1 VAPVPRILLLGLVVA
16 ASCTGIAAE
25 RSEDRPTSPESSE
38 SSNEPRRDDQRTSC
52 GLPRSQLVRVWR
64 GYHPA
69 RSGEIQ
75 LIPKEPHVIGTG
87 FQHSGPWGYLQQ
99 VPMLWYGPG
108 FVPAVGAVSRPAT
121 MADVA
126 PTVARFLDFELTA
139 PDGHPMTE
147 ALLPPDERT
156 GRPKLI
162 VVVVWD
168 GGGRNVLAEY
178 PDAWP
183 VLDRLIPRGAWFER
197 FTVGSSPSV
206 TPAIHAT
213 LGTGAFPRRHGMV
226 DLHVRLGTRL
236 ARPEANW
243 PEVSTIPTLTDLYDR
258 ANDNRPKIAVVA
270 THPWHL
276 TMIGTGATF
285 PGGDKDLAILKTEG
299 RWGLYSKFRAL
310 YETRTYPNGVPGLD
324 AAIRRMDV
332 ADGRRDGVWLD
343 ADFVER
349 PDLLVRT
356 PAYIEWQTRIID
368 QVIQREEL
376 GADATPDV
384 LFTNYKQ
391 IDLVGHLWSMNSPN
405 MRSVLRASDE
415 ALGDLV
421 RILNREV
428 GRGAWV
434 LALTADHGVT
444 PRPSTSGAVFMPPVT
459 ITDDISAVFDD
470 ADGQDVVEAL
480 RPTEMWVEETELR
493 ENGFTLNDVAR
504 FISGYTRG
512 QLDAAGLTAEQRNEK
527 MFSLAIPGS
536 GLERMPCLA
545 APGR

>member
-1 VAPVPRILLLGLVVA
+1 VTPKAP
-16 ASCTGIAAE
+16 
-25 RSEDRPTSPESSE
+25 
-38 SSNEPRRDDQRTSC
+38 NF
-52 GLPRSQLVRVWR
+52 
-64 GYHPA
+64 
-69 RSGEIQ
+69 
-75 LIPKEPHVIGTG
+75 IGNG
-87 FQHSGPWGYLQQ
+87 FPHSGPWEYLQR

-108 FVPAVGAVSRPAT
+108 FVPPVGSVSQPAT

-126 PTVARFLDFELTA
+126 PTIARFLDFDFTA
-139 PDGHPMTE
+139 PDGRPMTE

-156 GRPKLI
+156 GPPKLI

-183 VLDRLIPRGAWFER
+183 VLGRLIPRGAWFER

-213 LGTGAFPRRHGMV
+213 LGTGAYPSHHGVV
-226 DLHVRLGTRL
+226 DLYVRLGTKL

-243 PEVSTIPTLTDLYDR
+243 PEVITIPTLTDLYDR
-258 ANDNRPKIAVVA
+258 ANGNDPKIAVVA
-270 THPWHL
+270 THTWHL
-276 TMIGTGATF
+276 TMIGSGGSF
-285 PGGDKDLAILKTEG
+285 PGGDKDLAILKADR
-299 RWGLYSKFRAL
+299 RWGLYSKFRSL
-310 YETRTYPNGVPGLD
+310 YESRTYPNRVPGLD

-349 PDLLVRT
+349 PDLLPRT
-356 PAYIEWQTRIID
+356 PAYIDWQTRVLAE
-368 QVIQREEL
+368 VIRREGL
-376 GADATPDV
+376 GANDTPDV

-421 RILNREV
+421 RILNRDV
-428 GRGAWV
+428 GRGEWV

-444 PRPSTSGAVFMPPVT
+444 PRPSTSGAVFMPPPT
-459 ITDDISAVFDD
+459 ITDDIRAVFDD
-470 ADGQDVVEAL
+470 ADGRDVVEAL
-480 RPTEMWVEETELR
+480 RPTEMWVDEAELR

-504 FISGYTRG
+504 FMSGYTRG
-512 QLDAAGLTAEQRNEK
+512 QLDPVGLTPDQANER
-527 MFSLAIPGS
+527 MFSLAIPGPQ
-536 GLERMPCLA
+536 LERAPCLA
-545 APGR
+545 STGR